1 MDPVLDSVVDSVF
14 GSGSGSARGYPH
26 AMLAVFSPVMI

>member
-1 MDPVLDSVVDSVF
+1 MDPVLDSVVDPVLDPVLDP
-14 GSGSGSARGYPH
+14 R